1 MLIANVDLP
10 AAHQRVEQ
18 EGRWRT
24 SDPDD
29 ASIAVDAQAT
39 RRQCAPCFA
48 APIRGRRQVIGEF
61 ESRLILLGR
70 EPSLA
75 CCRRVH
81 HWTLLFCARAATH
94 SRRCAASTR
103 HRAWAACDR
112 VWRKYSCGHPN
123 TPRGAGS
130 SAYFQDVAHGHL
142 CVQSRSHFSL
152 RLAAFDAW
160 LGSLDDG
167 ISVNIV
173 CCRSS
178 IDCLCT
184 GAFAGRSS
192 GRRTPSKH
200 PAASR

>member
-48 APIRGRRQVIGEF
+48 APIRGG
-61 ESRLILLGR
+61 
-70 EPSLA
+70 
-75 CCRRVH
+75 
-81 HWTLLFCARAATH
+81 AATH
-94 SRRCAASTR
+94 RRIRIAPHPARARIFVGVRSTR
-103 HRAWAACDR
+103 SSSNSLVLCSGSNAQSYVHRVDAAPGMDR
-112 VWRKYSCGHPN
+112 LRQGVAKYSCGHPN

-130 SAYFQDVAHGHL
+130 SEYFQDVARGRL

-152 RLAAFDAW
+152 RLLAFQCLA
-160 LGSLDDG
+160 LTPRLSRGHRRKSQH
-167 ISVNIV
+167 
-173 CCRSS
+173 R
-178 IDCLCT
+178 DCLGT
-184 GAFAGRSS
+184 SWLTRGVA
-192 GRRTPSKH
+192 P
-200 PAASR
+200 

>member
-1 MLIANVDLP
+1 M
-10 AAHQRVEQ
+10 AHLRS
-18 EGRWRT
+18 GRCVHRRRRP
-24 SDPDD
+24 SDPAPVRAVLRCANPREA
-29 ASIAVDAQAT
+29 ASHRRIRIA
-39 RRQCAPCFA
+39 PH
-48 APIRGRRQVIGEF
+48 P
-61 ESRLILLGR
+61 
-70 EPSLA
+70 
-75 CCRRVH
+75 
-81 HWTLLFCARAATH
+81 ARARTFVGVRSTRSSSNSLVLCSGSKKKR

-103 HRAWAACDR
+103 HWAWAACDR
-112 VWRKYSCGHPN
+112 AWRKYSCGHPN

-167 ISVNIV
+167 ISVNIA

-178 IDCLCT
+178 IACLCT

-192 GRRTPSKH
+192 GPRTPSKH